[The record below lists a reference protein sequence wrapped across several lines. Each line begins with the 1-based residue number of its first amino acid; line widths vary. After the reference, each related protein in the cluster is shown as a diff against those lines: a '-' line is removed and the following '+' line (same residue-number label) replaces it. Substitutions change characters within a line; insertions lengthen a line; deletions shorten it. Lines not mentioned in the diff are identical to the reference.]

1 MAGSCLM
8 AICLLIAMPINLGYS
23 RIDRI
28 KHVSKFSGYGNV
40 SRAASPKVAPS
51 LPATNHGRVVVAD
64 EDYAVP
70 EDMQGNGLDNITSGV
85 GCNGQ
90 YGAWLNKSETMRLVG
105 SFEIN

>member
-1 MAGSCLM
+1 M

-23 RIDRI
+23 AISQI
-28 KHVSKFSGYGNV
+28 KRMSKFSGYGNM
-40 SRAASPKVAPS
+40 SRAASPKEAPS
-51 LPATNHGRVVVAD
+51 LSVTNHGRVVVAD

-70 EDMQGNGLDNITSGV
+70 DDMQGNGLDNITNGV